1 MRQFSRR
8 LSRWDMLRTA
18 SITLGL
24 AWIAMFG
31 ALLYAFTLGTP
42 EIEVVLGAIS
52 ALAIAGAGILY
63 AWREPGV

>member
-1 MRQFSRR
+1 
-8 LSRWDMLRTA
+8 MLRTA

-63 AWREPGV
+63 AWREPGA

>member
-1 MRQFSRR
+1 
-8 LSRWDMLRTA
+8 MLRVA
-18 SITLGL
+18 STTLGL

-31 ALLYAFTLGTP
+31 ALIYLLTRGTS
-42 EIEVVLGAIS
+42 EIEVVFGAIS